1 MNVKQLK
8 KLLEKFDENTKVMFS
23 YDDHTGYLYK
33 VDLTKDDIY
42 LDDIACDNM
51 DDELLD
57 NKKLFNNE
65 YDYIGKEVLI
75 FNLDLNS

>member
-23 YDDHTGYLYK
+23 YNDHTDYLYK

-42 LDDIACDNM
+42 LGDIHCDNI
-51 DDELLD
+51 DEELFS
-57 NKKLFNNE
+57 NKKLFNNNFE
-65 YDYIGKEVLI
+65 YIGKEVLI
-75 FNLDLNS
+75 FNLDLDS